1 MAVKF
6 EDYSIKVKAAINDAS
21 IAWLYETA
29 SDIASEAKQTASGGD
44 DTMNQVRR
52 SYSPKVNEAK
62 GEAQVGSELEGA
74 LWEEFGTGEYAD
86 TSKNGGKK
94 GREGWW
100 VYIKGQE
107 SKGGGKIHRTK
118 EDAEEAANY
127 LRTEKH
133 LNAYVTKG
141 RRPNYTLENA
151 FDAVRPGAIA
161 DLNKKLKEME
171 KRK

>member
-6 EDYSIKVKAAINDAS
+6 EDYSVKVKAAINDTT
-21 IAWLYETA
+21 IQWLYETA
-29 SDIASEAKQTASGGD
+29 SDVASEAKQTATGGD

-52 SYSPKVNEAK
+52 SYAYVVNEGK
-62 GEAQVGSELEGA
+62 GEAQIGSSLEGA
-74 LWEEFGTGEYAD
+74 FWEEFGTGEYAD
-86 TSKNGGKK
+86 TGKNGGKK

-107 SKGGGKIHRTK
+107 SRGGGKIHRTK
-118 EDAEEAANY
+118 EEAEDAANY
-127 LRTEKH
+127 LRTEKN

-151 FDAVRPGAIA
+151 FKSTMPEALT
-161 DLNKKLKEME
+161 DLNKMLKEME